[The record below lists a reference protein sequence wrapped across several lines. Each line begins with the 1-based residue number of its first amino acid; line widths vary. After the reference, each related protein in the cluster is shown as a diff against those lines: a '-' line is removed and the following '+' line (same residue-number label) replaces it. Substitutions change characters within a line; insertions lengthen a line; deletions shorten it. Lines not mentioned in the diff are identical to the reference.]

1 MPTSPLVSIIILNYN
16 GLKVTD
22 NCLKSVF
29 KTKYPNFEVIL
40 VDNASTD
47 GSAEYF
53 SERYPAVKVM
63 VNSEN
68 KGFSEG
74 NNIGI
79 RAAEGEYVALLNN
92 DVEVTPSWLSEL
104 VKVAESDPLIAACG
118 PKILSFYNRKRFEYN
133 GAAGGFFDIYGY
145 PVLQGRIFEKI
156 EEDHGQYNKT
166 RDIFWSGGCCILI
179 RKDTLNETGL
189 FDGILF
195 PDTFEEMDLCWRI
208 LLRGYRIVYVPS
220 AKIYHMGGSSAPADQ
235 FRRWYFKQR
244 NNLIMMI
251 KNYDLN
257 NLIKTMPFRI
267 LLEIPTMFAKK
278 QRPGTKCKMP
288 LVPLKALIWIL
299 INFRL
304 IWGERLVVQKKVRKV
319 PDEHVK
325 RLMVKKNVAILYFLK
340 KIGTFHD
347 VEKFF

>member
-1 MPTSPLVSIIILNYN
+1 MLKSPLVSIIILNYN

-22 NCLKSVF
+22 TCLKSVF
-29 KTKYPNFEVIL
+29 KTKYPNFKVIL

-53 SERYPAVKVM
+53 SERYPAVKVI

-118 PKILSFYNRKRFEYN
+118 PKILSFYDRKRFEYN

-145 PVLQGRIFEKI
+145 PVLQGRIFENI
-156 EEDHGQYNKT
+156 EEDHGQFDSPC
-166 RDIFWSGGCCILI
+166 DIFWAGGPCMLI
-179 RKDTLNETGL
+179 RKKILNETGL
-189 FDGILF
+189 FDDNLF
-195 PDTFEEMDLCWRI
+195 QVAFEEMDLCWRI
-208 LLRGYRIVYVPS
+208 LLRGYRIMYVPT
-220 AKIYHMGGSSAPADQ
+220 AKIYHMGGFIVGRDQ
-235 FRRWYFKQR
+235 FKRWYFKQR

-257 NLIKTMPFRI
+257 NLIKIMPLRL
-267 LLEIPTMFAKK
+267 LLEMPTMFIKK
-278 QRPGTKCKMP
+278 QRSGTTCRMP
-288 LVPLKALIWIL
+288 MLPLKALIWIFT
-299 INFRL
+299 NFRM
-304 IWGERLVVQKKVRKV
+304 IWRERLRVQKNVRKV
-319 PDEHVK
+319 SDEHVK
-325 RLMVKKNVAILYFLK
+325 KLMVKKNVAILYFLK
-340 KIGTFHD
+340 KIRTFRD
-347 VEKFF
+347 VKRFF